1 MATLSLLA
9 VLAQSSA
16 LATVTLKVKSSMAV
30 CKNKE
35 QTMHKSLLALN
46 HSLSKMCK
54 DSSKD
59 GKDGKDGKEICSR
72 QLI

>member
-1 MATLSLLA
+1 
-9 VLAQSSA
+9 
-16 LATVTLKVKSSMAV
+16 
-30 CKNKE
+30 
-35 QTMHKSLLALN
+35 MHKSLLALN